1 VIEGQLARIERE
13 AHVSQLLEVL
23 ASRLEPT
30 DLQSLLLEVYRRR
43 AAAVTPKRLLEQYE
57 QNRFVSPSTAD
68 PRMLVEV
75 DRLAWSLLPDG
86 YEPLELSPLCPL
98 GTNSTIASVSQN
110 KVVSTSR
117 NTEVVADSTNVMAL
131 ECATRRRRL
140 RQLAGRRHEPVRLAA
155 SQRLTRAQVFEGPR
169 TWAHFRVLALCAAG
183 RDEGSLKFETM
194 QLVEQIA
201 FHVRIMQDVGRLG
214 RSLRDIR
221 VEVTDL
227 TDGRLTDTLD
237 AQLLR
242 PLSAR
247 FPDVACSFDPART
260 AGRGYYEDVCFKVS
274 ATEPSGDVLA
284 MADGGSTN
292 WTRRLLSDRKERL
305 VISGIS
311 VERLCP
317 HPHSG

>member
-1 VIEGQLARIERE
+1 
-13 AHVSQLLEVL
+13 
-23 ASRLEPT
+23 
-30 DLQSLLLEVYRRR
+30 
-43 AAAVTPKRLLEQYE
+43 
-57 QNRFVSPSTAD
+57 
-68 PRMLVEV
+68 MLVEV

-140 RQLAGRRHEPVRLAA
+140 RQTAGRRHEPVRLAT
-155 SQRLTRAQVFEGPR
+155 SQRLTRAQVFTGPR
-169 TWAHFRVLALCAAG
+169 MWAHFRVLALCAAG
-183 RDEGSLKFETM
+183 RDEGSLKFETT

-201 FHVRIMQDVGRLG
+201 FHVRILQDVARLG
-214 RSLRDIR
+214 RPLRDIR
-221 VEVTDL
+221 VAVTDL

-247 FPDVACSFDPART
+247 FPDVVWVRSGSN
-260 AGRGYYEDVCFKVS
+260 GR
-274 ATEPSGDVLA
+274 PRLLR
-284 MADGGSTN
+284 
-292 WTRRLLSDRKERL
+292 RRLLHGLRDRTRRRRAGHGGRRLHELDAPSPQRSERAARDQRDQRRAPVPAGAPGL
-305 VISGIS
+305 TAGGAAAPPACETMRGRS
-311 VERLCP
+311 
-317 HPHSG
+317 HT